1 MTMVAINS
9 ARLVSSIEI
18 MGAIG
23 ALPGGGSCRVAL
35 TDADRDGRD
44 LFVGWCK
51 DAGCSIDIDCFGNI
65 FARLEGRDPTLPA
78 ITFGSHLDTQPTG
91 GRFDGIYGVLA
102 GLEVLRSLNDAKVTP
117 QHPLVL
123 INWTNE
129 EGVRFN
135 PGLTGAEGFA
145 GERDVA
151 TTLASKSTDGSSFGA
166 ELTRTGYAGLHGP
179 RFLDVA
185 AYIEAHIEQGP
196 ILEQANVPIGVVTG
210 VQGVRWYEVSVQG
223 ANRHAGTTPMPARQ
237 DSFMAVAET
246 AVVLRAH
253 CRALAAD
260 LRFTIGRVAVAPGS
274 VNTSPGQTKFT
285 IDLRH
290 PDEQLLDRAE
300 IEIAALITE
309 IASRDGCT
317 AETKKTFHLKPVT
330 FDATLVSIVQQAS
343 DVAGYGS
350 KRIVS
355 GAMHDACP
363 MAKIVPT
370 TMIFIPCRD
379 GVSHDVTEYASETDM
394 AAGTNVLMRTILAYD
409 AIQQ

>member
-1 MTMVAINS
+1 MTMVRINS
-9 ARLVSSIEI
+9 ARLAASIEV

-51 DAGCSIDIDCFGNI
+51 DAGCTIEIDCFGNI
-65 FARLEGRDPTLPA
+65 FARLEGQDSALPA
-78 ITFGSHLDTQPTG
+78 ISFGSHLDTQPTG

-151 TTLASKSTDGSSFGA
+151 ATLASKSSDGSSFGA
-166 ELTRTGYAGLHGP
+166 ELARTGYAGPHGP
-179 RFLDVA
+179 RFLNIA

-196 ILEQANVPIGVVTG
+196 ILEQAGVPIGVVTG

-223 ANRHAGTTPMPARQ
+223 ANRHAGTTPMAARQ

-246 AVVLRAH
+246 AVALRAY
-253 CRALAAD
+253 CRALDDD
-260 LRFTIGRVAVAPGS
+260 LRFTIGRVAVVPGS

-290 PDEQLLDRAE
+290 PDEHLLDRAE
-300 IEIAALITE
+300 TGIAALITE
-309 IASRDGCT
+309 TTRRDGCA

-330 FDATLVSIVQQAS
+330 FDAALVSIVQQAADS
-343 DVAGYGS
+343 AGYSS
-350 KRIVS
+350 KHIVS

-379 GVSHDVTEYASETDM
+379 GVSHDVTEYASEADM
-394 AAGTNVLMRTILAYD
+394 TAGANVLMRTILAYD
-409 AIQQ
+409 TERQ